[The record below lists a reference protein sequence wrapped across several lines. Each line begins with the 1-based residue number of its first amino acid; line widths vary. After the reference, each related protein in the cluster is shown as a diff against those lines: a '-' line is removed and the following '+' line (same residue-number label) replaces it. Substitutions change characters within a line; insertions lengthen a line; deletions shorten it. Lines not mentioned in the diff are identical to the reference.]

1 LKIKDIIKKKI
12 IEQLEPLSLSIRDDS
27 NLHIGH
33 VGAKPEGETH
43 FHIDIVAEVFRGKS
57 RVESQRIVFRV
68 LKEEMDNKIHALSIS
83 AHEPPD

>member
-1 LKIKDIIKKKI
+1 MKIKDIINKKI

>member
-1 LKIKDIIKKKI
+1 MKIKDIIKKKI